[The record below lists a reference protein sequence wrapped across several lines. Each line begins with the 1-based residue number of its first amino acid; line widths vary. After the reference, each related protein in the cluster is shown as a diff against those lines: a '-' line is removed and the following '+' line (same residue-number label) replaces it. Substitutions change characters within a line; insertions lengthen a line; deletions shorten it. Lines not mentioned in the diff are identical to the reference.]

1 MARKA
6 LGTELG
12 YTIGVSLSEHDVDT
26 DFEDVARNVEP
37 VLRHRLILDYAA
49 RVDGQTTEAVI
60 EALMEEV
67 SPQSLQV
74 PSTLE
79 VSETR

>member
-1 MARKA
+1 M
-6 LGTELG
+6 
-12 YTIGVSLSEHDVDT
+12 
-26 DFEDVARNVEP
+26 
-37 VLRHRLILDYAA
+37 LRHRLILDYAA